1 MSYMR
6 ANGSLDPTAISSGRV
21 GLIAMHLAS
30 LEVATCVFKFTM
42 ILEQRLF
49 W

>member
-30 LEVATCVFKFTM
+30 LDVATCVFKLMM

>member
-6 ANGSLDPTAISSGRV
+6 AKGSLDPTAMSSGRV

-30 LEVATCVFKFTM
+30 LEVATCVFRLMMMF
-42 ILEQRLF
+42 EQRLF
-49 W
+49 C